1 VKFLT
6 AIIVASI
13 IILVLVMVTTTAT
26 AEPTYPSATYQGKT
40 AKWWAK
46 RAVQARKD
54 ANARGRTLQIH
65 RQVNRQRV
73 SFGSGGVTRAFLC
86 IHSFEAGWNART
98 GNGYYG
104 GMQMDMDFQRAY
116 GREFLNSLGT
126 ADNWP
131 PFIQMAVA
139 MRAYYSGRGFG
150 PWPNTRLKCGV

>member
-6 AIIVASI
+6 AIIVAA
-13 IILVLVMVTTTAT
+13 LVVLTLYSVTTAT
-26 AEPTYPSATYQGKT
+26 AEPQYPSATYQGKT

-54 ANARGRTLQIH
+54 ANARARTIKIH
-65 RQVNRQRV
+65 KLANRKHV
-73 SFGSGGVTRAFLC
+73 SLGSSGVVRAFMC
-86 IHSFEAGWNART
+86 IHSFEGAWNSHT

-116 GREFLNSLGT
+116 GREFLNGIGT
-126 ADNWP
+126 ADKWP
-131 PFIQMAVA
+131 SFVQITVA

>member
-1 VKFLT
+1 MKFLT
-6 AIIVASI
+6 AILVGVAL
-13 IILVLVMVTTTAT
+13 LVAGFTTTIAT

-54 ANARGRTLQIH
+54 ANARGRTIQMH
-65 RQVNRQRV
+65 RKANRLRV
-73 SFGSGGVTRAFLC
+73 SLGSGGVTRAFMC
-86 IHSFEAGWNART
+86 IHSFEGTWDSHT

-104 GMQMDMDFQRAY
+104 GMQMDMSFQRAY
-116 GREFLNSLGT
+116 GAEFLNALGT
-126 ADNWP
+126 ANNWP

-139 MRAYYSGRGFG
+139 MRAYYGGRGFG

>member
-6 AIIVASI
+6 AIIVVC
-13 IILVLVMVTTTAT
+13 ILVIISLLTTTAT

-54 ANARGRTLQIH
+54 ANARGRTIKIH
-65 RQVNRQRV
+65 QKANRQRV
-73 SFGSGGVTRAFLC
+73 SLGSSGVTHAFLC
-86 IHSFEAGWNART
+86 IHSFEGAWNSAT

-104 GMQMDMDFQRAY
+104 GMQMDMSFQRAY
-116 GREFLNSLGT
+116 GREFLDNLGT

-150 PWPNTRLKCGV
+150 PWPNTRLSCGV